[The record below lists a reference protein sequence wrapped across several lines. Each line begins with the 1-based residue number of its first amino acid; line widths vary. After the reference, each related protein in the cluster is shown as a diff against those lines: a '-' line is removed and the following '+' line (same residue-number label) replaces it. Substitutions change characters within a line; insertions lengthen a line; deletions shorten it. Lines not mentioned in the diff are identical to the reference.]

1 MSIRGNRLAI
11 LAMATLVMVFALTF
25 FAFANSALAK
35 TGESYTGEV
44 SDSMCGA
51 EHMMK
56 GSKADC
62 THACVSK
69 GSNYALVVGDKV
81 YTLETNDKD
90 LLEKLSDLAG
100 QKARITGKADGTGI
114 VVNTVAPA
122 K

>member
-1 MSIRGNRLAI
+1 MVIRRDKLAIVGTAI
-11 LAMATLVMVFALTF
+11 LAL
-25 FAFANSALAK
+25 ALALPLPALGK
-35 TGESYTGEV
+35 AGESYTGEV

-62 THACVSK
+62 TRACVGK

-81 YTLETNDKD
+81 YTLETNDRD
-90 LLEKLSDLAG
+90 LLGKLNDLAG

-114 VVNTVAPA
+114 VVNAVAPA

>member
-1 MSIRGNRLAI
+1 MSIRGTRLAI

-35 TGESYTGEV
+35 T
-44 SDSMCGA
+44 
-51 EHMMK
+51 